1 MFNTHVVPNVVFS
14 HDPVRYSQNCPNI
27 PNLQSPWT
35 LSSEPIPSFQ
45 IYAARLE
52 VKNAFT
58 SVSNK
63 WTEYSL
69 ACLRHLNVQ
78 WMCCCWWHNQNQ
90 GAANCTGWRCVGGVE
105 MLIGFSVCFIPQMM
119 YSFSMFCRTLRKPG
133 SAGPMESKKCWKRFT
148 RHAGG
153 LWRWTR
159 FCFGQYQGDAMGTMD
174 EAMNPSSR
182 NHQLTGGNSA
192 PGSATFIQA
201 VAANGE
207 AAVARGLTHSMDLK
221 CEKRAFMLTSKLTD
235 LPNTALSTWLV
246 SSVCLLVSY
255 VSSSLVGCL
264 AIHRQIHRVF
274 RCLYYSSE
282 SWWSVIVYGDLPWS
296 TVIYRDLSWSNS
308 VLAPHGSA
316 TRIADRL
323 MSAVACRVR
332 QMLGQWEM
340 FPGYHR
346 VDQREN
352 LWETMVV
359 TCLSSMFW
367 RWNLGASC
375 TPLKQFWEVTESLLK
390 TSYSCIEKTGF
401 VCRCSLQPTRCF
413 QDNQEQDSDSEW

>member
-1 MFNTHVVPNVVFS
+1 
-14 HDPVRYSQNCPNI
+14 
-27 PNLQSPWT
+27 
-35 LSSEPIPSFQ
+35 
-45 IYAARLE
+45 
-52 VKNAFT
+52 
-58 SVSNK
+58 
-63 WTEYSL
+63 
-69 ACLRHLNVQ
+69 
-78 WMCCCWWHNQNQ
+78 
-90 GAANCTGWRCVGGVE
+90 
-105 MLIGFSVCFIPQMM
+105 
-119 YSFSMFCRTLRKPG
+119 
-133 SAGPMESKKCWKRFT
+133 
-148 RHAGG
+148 
-153 LWRWTR
+153 
-159 FCFGQYQGDAMGTMD
+159 
-174 EAMNPSSR
+174 
-182 NHQLTGGNSA
+182 
-192 PGSATFIQA
+192 
-201 VAANGE
+201 
-207 AAVARGLTHSMDLK
+207 
-221 CEKRAFMLTSKLTD
+221 
-235 LPNTALSTWLV
+235 V

-308 VLAPHGSA
+308 VLAPPGSA

-390 TSYSCIEKTGF
+390 TSYSCIEKIGF